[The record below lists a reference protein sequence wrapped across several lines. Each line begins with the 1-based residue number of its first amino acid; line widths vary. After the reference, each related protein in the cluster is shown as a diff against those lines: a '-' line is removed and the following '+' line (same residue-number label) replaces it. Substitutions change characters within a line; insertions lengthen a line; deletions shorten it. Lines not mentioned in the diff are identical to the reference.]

1 MKNVIRLNEEQF
13 LNLIKESV
21 YRIIKEGVNNDN
33 YTHFA
38 VNKQTNLIVN
48 GWDYSGYD
56 GAELRQYKKDYFLVD
71 LIDNDFN
78 PKEYKILTRNGCL
91 KQGINPDDDR
101 QWSNNGLVPCG
112 QEEI

>member
-1 MKNVIRLNEEQF
+1 MSKRLLRITESD
-13 LNLIKESV
+13 LHRIIKESV
-21 YRIIKEGVNNDN
+21 ENIIKEGVNNNN

-78 PKEYKILTRNGCL
+78 PKEYKILTRSGCL

-101 QWSNNGLVPCG
+101 QWSNNGIEPCM
-112 QEEI
+112 